1 MTTRHKRLIAA
12 VLCAT
17 SLAACSSTKKVSLL
31 DSTVAVP
38 KAQPG
43 QSTVYVVDRRRAVI
57 RAAAVKMAAYFK
69 LPPQDSNGQPELE
82 TWEDWK
88 NPGASV
94 VADYS
99 SGDVSYGD
107 FGGLGVSLSQYDLGT
122 AVSDE
127 VAQEAIAKIIDDFEL
142 VVSGSEFFPSQIK
155 ANRTSPP
162 FLSGSAAVEGVPLD
176 DLAFPITV
184 GVGEGGKIILLRTN
198 GSLVKPIGV
207 LDELTLEEALA
218 ADGRGMTV
226 DQAKAKPTKIFTTE
240 KINDEITVLIPAWQ
254 LPILKDVSTGI
265 VINAVNTNELNDLI
279 DELT

>member
-1 MTTRHKRLIAA
+1 MHVKRFISA
-12 VLCAT
+12 VVIVA

-31 DSTVAVP
+31 DSTVAVA

-43 QSTVYVVDRRRAVI
+43 QSTVYVVDRRREVI

-69 LPPQDSNGQPELE
+69 IPPQDPNGVPQLE
-82 TWEDWK
+82 IWEDWK
-88 NPGASV
+88 NPGPDV

-99 SGDVSYGD
+99 SGDVSYSN
-107 FGGLGVSLSQYDLGT
+107 FGAPEIGLSKYNLESPVT
-122 AVSDE
+122 DE
-127 VAQEAIAKIIDDFEL
+127 VAKAAIAKVVEDFGL
-142 VVSGSEFFPSQIK
+142 VVGDSQFFPTAVEDS
-155 ANRTSPP
+155 NRTSPP
-162 FLSGSAAVEGVPLD
+162 FLSGTAALEGVPLD
-176 DLAFPITV
+176 DLAFPITI
-184 GVGEGGKIILLRTN
+184 GVGEGGKIIRLRTN

-226 DQAKAKPTKIFTTE
+226 DQAKAKPTKTFTTE

-254 LPILKDVSTGI
+254 IPILKNASTGI

-279 DELT
+279 AKLT